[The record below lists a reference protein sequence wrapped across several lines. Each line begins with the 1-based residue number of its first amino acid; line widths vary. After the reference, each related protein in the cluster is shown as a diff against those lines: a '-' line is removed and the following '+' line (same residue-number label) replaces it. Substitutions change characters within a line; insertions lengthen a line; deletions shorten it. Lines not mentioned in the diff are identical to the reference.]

1 MCLHPWQFVRFQ
13 PIECQRDALLIDMP
27 ALKELTKPNKPS
39 LELVQDGVHIQLHSE
54 KNIRTGSNF
63 QLLCNVTKDVSRI
76 QVSWKRNGIEL
87 NPKERE
93 KNGKSPLGPYT
104 YSVLDVTN
112 ATKLDQGNYTCQVK
126 NSVAQTNDA
135 SIWLNIVDKVE
146 CQIGHVTTAFQYYSA
161 STSSDV
167 CVPIDVRAGD
177 VASLVVKIDYSP
189 GTHHEIM
196 WLTAQQ
202 ETHSSDE
209 YLKPRGGRTK
219 YSFHHPTP
227 SNHSALLN
235 IYNVSIWDHGRIS
248 FFCPNDVQD
257 QIHFC
262 LNVQDVPKVEL
273 KAKDHAMFQATP
285 TLYSIGNTYEFHC
298 SMTGNPKV
306 EQVQWKVCWNHQS
319 DCETEIFTAGSN
331 NNTFRSVPNGHEL
344 EMESFRSAFI
354 NASSA
359 NIECLAC
366 SKNICGNSSKLIIE
380 PIDYYPP
387 KMEIFGVCVSSMKDG
402 HCTIIEELAN
412 KARIERYKT
421 QPLHIV
427 CGLWIESQ
435 ERDLA
440 LAFDF
445 LSDVDTFESKTEF
458 SIQSHMLF
466 ESLDFEHSGS
476 VSCLGKKLF
485 IHIKN
490 ISIPIPINGSFNM
503 NEEDLVATWNK
514 NQQASLQCAM
524 SGTPEPEIFWFK
536 MAETGQIAVTH
547 QGAILYFHELRPED
561 AGVYTSSDVNYA
573 TLEIHDNT
581 KTLDDEDDKISPLPL
596 RQKKV
601 SNVSRHS
608 FDDTCFT
615 SDSPNIKE
623 RRPKVSIISTDS
635 EFDNIG
641 NTTDMTCVSGVS
653 PRNRIH
659 KISIQSTDSEFDHIE
674 NATDMTIL
682 SNRQQNLIQDEF
694 SQPKETRE
702 SIATKHYLI
711 LNKPFE
717 EENELRQT
725 KYVYLQHIPT
735 KADSKS
741 DEGPSETCP
750 MLPQPS
756 LTIPREPEMST
767 PIDQGF
773 AFFNPTYSQI
783 KKPHPAS
790 RPIIG
795 QKRQASSRSLLAC
808 KVSESDGIQPFHS
821 QNHLNLSKYAKV
833 DLTPTAEVELQ
844 IVQHHSSS
852 SLSSGFHSNSSDV
865 LKSSL
870 HKRHLDRPHA
880 EKRRDIDPKL
890 DLLDKPVASFN
901 GAANMIN

>member
-1 MCLHPWQFVRFQ
+1 MLTAFLYQRNKMKEESITEAEVAQFRFGDPKSINPEL
-13 PIECQRDALLIDMP
+13 PIEEQTDLLPYDDDIEFPKDRLKLGQQIGCGAFGRVVQAVAYGIDRQEAVSTVAVKMVKP
-27 ALKELTKPNKPS
+27 PVTKS
-39 LELVQDGVHIQLHSE
+39 HLVGLMSEIKIMLHIGKHLNVV
-54 KNIRTGSNF
+54 NILGA
-63 QLLCNVTKDVSRI
+63 VTKDLV
-76 QVSWKRNGIEL
+76 KREL
-87 NPKERE
+87 
-93 KNGKSPLGPYT
+93 L
-104 YSVLDVTN
+104 V
-112 ATKLDQGNYTCQVK
+112 
-126 NSVAQTNDA
+126 
-135 SIWLNIVDKVE
+135 IV
-146 CQIGHVTTAFQYYSA
+146 
-161 STSSDV
+161 
-167 CVPIDVRAGD
+167 
-177 VASLVVKIDYSP
+177 
-189 GTHHEIM
+189 
-196 WLTAQQ
+196 
-202 ETHSSDE
+202 E
-209 YLKPRGGRTK
+209 YCC
-219 YSFHHPTP
+219 
-227 SNHSALLN
+227 
-235 IYNVSIWDHGRIS
+235 HG
-248 FFCPNDVQD
+248 
-257 QIHFC
+257 
-262 LNVQDVPKVEL
+262 
-273 KAKDHAMFQATP
+273 
-285 TLYSIGNTYEFHC
+285 
-298 SMTGNPKV
+298 
-306 EQVQWKVCWNHQS
+306 
-319 DCETEIFTAGSN
+319 
-331 NNTFRSVPNGHEL
+331 
-344 EMESFRSAFI
+344 
-354 NASSA
+354 
-359 NIECLAC
+359 
-366 SKNICGNSSKLIIE
+366 
-380 PIDYYPP
+380 
-387 KMEIFGVCVSSMKDG
+387 
-402 HCTIIEELAN
+402 
-412 KARIERYKT
+412 
-421 QPLHIV
+421 
-427 CGLWIESQ
+427 
-435 ERDLA
+435 
-440 LAFDF
+440 
-445 LSDVDTFESKTEF
+445 
-458 SIQSHMLF
+458 
-466 ESLDFEHSGS
+466 
-476 VSCLGKKLF
+476 
-485 IHIKN
+485 
-490 ISIPIPINGSFNM
+490 
-503 NEEDLVATWNK
+503 
-514 NQQASLQCAM
+514 SLQQFLLKHRKTFVNQVNPLT
-524 SGTPEPEIFWFK
+524 GIFDPNKVHKTPRFRK
-536 MAETGQIAVTH
+536 RT
-547 QGAILYFHELRPED
+547 LDSKR
-561 AGVYTSSDVNYA
+561 SSDVNYA